1 MRGCLYRFNMKKFV
15 RILILFALCL
25 LAFVY
30 IKPKDEGETAY
41 DNTEFDKVSA
51 FLIYQRQQTEA
62 YYRYCLN
69 QNYRLDNFVNEF
81 NRLHNRQI
89 AAADNFISQFSPA
102 ERLAFYQELNSAYAE
117 MQPEMLE
124 QLEQS
129 YDKNRQVF
137 ETAGQTFSRTDF
149 CRWMDN
155 HTDILFNGKT
165 DAFR

>member
-1 MRGCLYRFNMKKFV
+1 MKKFV

-30 IKPKDEGETAY
+30 LKPKGEGETAY

-62 YYRYCLN
+62 YYHYCLN

-89 AAADNFISQFSPA
+89 AAADNFISQFNPA
-102 ERLAFYQELNSAYAE
+102 ERLAFYQELNRAYAE

-129 YDKNRQVF
+129 YNKNRQVF
-137 ETAGQTFSRTDF
+137 ETAGQAFSRTDF